1 MTEQK
6 PMEELSFREAM
17 TQLEGIVSLL
27 ESNTLELEDSLKN
40 YERGV
45 ALLASLQKRLTA
57 ADQQVQVLVGEL
69 IVSLLE
75 SNTLELEDSLK
86 NYERGVALLASLQK
100 RLTAADQQVQVL
112 VGELSSLGSDAEQDT
127 TLS

>member
-6 PMEELSFREAM
+6 PIDEMSFREAM
-17 TQLEGIVSLL
+17 TELEGIVTLL

-45 ALLASLQKRLTA
+45 ALLASLQKRLSA
-57 ADQQVQVLVGEL
+57 ADQQVEVLVGEL
-69 IVSLLE
+69 
-75 SNTLELEDSLK
+75 
-86 NYERGVALLASLQK
+86 AFH
-100 RLTAADQQVQVL
+100 
-112 VGELSSLGSDAEQDT
+112 GSDEEQDT